1 MALICGIGVIV
12 FAAKMLLVDYYV
24 IASSYF
30 LPVSTIINVNIPLY
44 LKGILMLYNGG
55 LYQCVNGLSK
65 VGILDLAFV
74 AVTVLLICLVY
85 KYHPR
90 KIDGKMLMVYSIFF
104 FSAAIMMVAYV
115 ISDYGQGIETTRY
128 LIFTGLLIFLVMAVS
143 FNEKSRLFAYSLIV
157 LLTLLAISNVLYTNT
172 LDGQPN
178 KEQYGLISYLQANG
192 LHYGYGDYWTAN
204 MVTYLSDENVSI
216 RPFNFD
222 DNVKL
227 NDTSKIIPYMWLS
240 NMSWYTYQPDEYFII
255 IEKNQSVQAWFVAGY
270 LEDHAANRRLE
281 YDGYEIYVFHSRPDI
296 LIREPRSHISLVI
309 LKIDNALHG
318 SSGNISMY

>member
-1 MALICGIGVIV
+1 MQIAFNEVGRQAIMKDPTWRGG
-12 FAAKMLLVDYYV
+12 DYYGHTPPD
-24 IASSYF
+24 S
-30 LPVSTIINVNIPLY
+30 
-44 LKGILMLYNGG
+44 G
-55 LYQCVNGLSK
+55 L
-65 VGILDLAFV
+65 AV
-74 AVTVLLICLVY
+74 ARMIG
-85 KYHPR
+85 H
-90 KIDGKMLMVYSIFF
+90 
-104 FSAAIMMVAYV
+104 
-115 ISDYGQGIETTRY
+115 
-128 LIFTGLLIFLVMAVS
+128 
-143 FNEKSRLFAYSLIV
+143 
-157 LLTLLAISNVLYTNT
+157 
-172 LDGQPN
+172 
-178 KEQYGLISYLQANG
+178 
-192 LHYGYGDYWTAN
+192 
-204 MVTYLSDENVSI
+204 VTYLSDENVSI